1 MKKTNIILIIALI
14 IITIALLF
22 ITKMYFDMRKSSE
35 LGLKSTLENANLLF
49 EANKKIDELEKELEI
64 YKATSSISTVTNST
78 TNNKV
83 VSTEPYIPDGM
94 QVADPNDNSGI
105 KASDVEINYDIN
117 KVKIEVLKDTVTN
130 TYAEILITDNNENN
144 GGWGKSYRIQKKENN
159 KWIDLKPIQNLGF
172 EEIAFLLDEN
182 NQLKQKINW
191 KTFYGELEKGTYRI
205 VKPIYLNEYVDLY
218 SDEFEIK

>member
-14 IITIALLF
+14 IITIALVF

-83 VSTEPYIPDGM
+83 VSTEP
-94 QVADPNDNSGI
+94 NDNSGI
-105 KASDVEINYDIN
+105 KASDIEYNRSPENVTI
-117 KVKIEVLKDTVTN
+117 KVIPDTACDTSVQ
-130 TYAEILITDNNENN
+130 ILITDNNEDKY
-144 GGWGKSYRIQKKENN
+144 GWGEPFSIQENVNGEWKDLDYISDKVGWTAIAYILNENNQRIQKVD
-159 KWIDLKPIQNLGF
+159 I
-172 EEIAFLLDEN
+172 EEYYGKLD
-182 NQLKQKINW
+182 KGIYRVV
-191 KTFYGELEKGTYRI
+191 KT
-205 VKPIYLNEYVDLY
+205 IYDNGNIDLY

>member
-14 IITIALLF
+14 IITIALVF

-83 VSTEPYIPDGM
+83 VSTEPYIYY
-94 QVADPNDNSGI
+94 I
-105 KASDVEINYDIN
+105 RH
-117 KVKIEVLKDTVTN
+117 
-130 TYAEILITDNNENN
+130 TDC
-144 GGWGKSYRIQKKENN
+144 
-159 KWIDLKPIQNLGF
+159 IDSKF
-172 EEIAFLLDEN
+172 F
-182 NQLKQKINW
+182 
-191 KTFYGELEKGTYRI
+191 R
-205 VKPIYLNEYVDLY
+205 
-218 SDEFEIK
+218 

>member
-14 IITIALLF
+14 IITIALVF

-83 VSTEPYIPDGM
+83 VSTEP
-94 QVADPNDNSGI
+94 NDNSGI
-105 KASDVEINYDIN
+105 KASDIEYNRSPENVTI
-117 KVKIEVLKDTVTN
+117 KVIPDTACDTSVQ
-130 TYAEILITDNNENN
+130 ILITDNNEDKY
-144 GGWGKSYRIQKKENN
+144 GWGEPFSIQENVNGEWKDLDYISDKVGWIAIAYTLNENNQRIQKVD
-159 KWIDLKPIQNLGF
+159 I
-172 EEIAFLLDEN
+172 EEYYGKLD
-182 NQLKQKINW
+182 KGIYRVV
-191 KTFYGELEKGTYRI
+191 KT
-205 VKPIYLNEYVDLY
+205 IYDNGNIDLY
-218 SDEFEIK
+218 SDAFEIK